1 MTPAATVPEL
11 ASYVAGVWRRGAR
24 QASDT
29 SPTHPSEV
37 VARYALADA
46 ELAAEAVAAA
56 SAAFP
61 GWRATPAPSRG
72 EILRRAAALID
83 ERAAD
88 IGRDLSREEGKTLP
102 EGVRETQLSANIL
115 RYFAAQTL
123 DPDGDTYPSSKA
135 NVLLYT
141 RREPLGVV
149 SIITPWN
156 FPICIAAW
164 KIAPALA
171 FGNTVVW
178 KPAELVPLTAAHFLQ
193 TLVDA
198 GLPPGVLNLVLGKGS
213 EVGDVM
219 TTHGDVVGISFTGSN
234 AVGRALQAKA
244 AAKGKRVQLEL
255 GGKNPAIVLADA
267 DLDLAAEQVARGAFL
282 AAGQKCT
289 ATSRVIVE
297 RTVLGGLV
305 DRLTAHANG
314 WKLGDPL
321 ASDTIVGPVVSEQQ
335 LGTVLG
341 YLDRAKSD
349 GARVVAGGG
358 RGDGDL
364 ADGYFVKPTVLSG
377 VKPSD
382 TVFREE
388 IFGPVAAVVAVDS
401 FDEAIAMANDTHY
414 GLSASI
420 FTRDLGRALRFADQ
434 IRSGIVKVNSETAG
448 VEYHVP
454 FGGTKESSSGSREQ
468 GKAAREFFTEWKT
481 VYINIP

>member
-1 MTPAATVPEL
+1 MTTAAAVPDL
-11 ASYVAGVWRRGAR
+11 ASFVDGEWRRGGR

-29 SPTHPSEV
+29 NPAHPSEV
-37 VARYALADA
+37 VAQYALADA
-46 ELAAEAVAAA
+46 ETATQAVAAA
-56 SAAFP
+56 SAAFAA
-61 GWRATPAPSRG
+61 WRATPAPARG
-72 EILRRAAALID
+72 EILRKAAALLD

-88 IGRDLSREEGKTLP
+88 IGRDLTREEGKTLP
-102 EGVRETQLSANIL
+102 EGIRETQLSANIL
-115 RYFAAQTL
+115 RYFASQTL
-123 DPDGDTYPSSKA
+123 DPDGDMYPSSKA

-149 SIITPWN
+149 SVITPWN

-178 KPAELVPLTAAHFLQ
+178 KPAELVPLTAANFLK

-198 GLPPGVLNLVLGKGS
+198 GLPQGVLNLVLGKGS

-219 TTHGDVVGISFTGSN
+219 TTHPDVVGISFTGSN

-297 RTVLGGLV
+297 RSVLGGLV

-321 ASDTIVGPVVSEQQ
+321 APDTIVGPVVSEQQ

-358 RGDGDL
+358 RADGDL

-377 VKPSD
+377 VKSSD

-388 IFGPVAAVVAVDS
+388 IFGPVAAVIAVDS
-401 FDEAIAMANDTHY
+401 FDEAIAMANDTRY

-420 FTRDLGRALRFADQ
+420 FTRDLGRALRFADR

>member
-1 MTPAATVPEL
+1 MTTTVDIPEL
-11 ASYVAGVWRRGAR
+11 GSYVAGEWRHGERRAP
-24 QASDT
+24 DT
-29 SPTHPSEV
+29 NPAHPSEV
-37 VARYALADA
+37 VAYYALADRD
-46 ELAAEAVAAA
+46 LATQAIAAA
-56 SAAFP
+56 SAAAAA
-61 GWRATPAPSRG
+61 WRATPAPARG
-72 EILRRAAALID
+72 DVLRKAAALLD
-83 ERAAD
+83 ARAEA
-88 IGRDLSREEGKTLP
+88 IGRDLTREEGKTLG
-102 EGVRETQLSANIL
+102 EGIRETQLSANIL

-123 DPDGDTYPSSKA
+123 DPDGDTYPSHKA

-149 SIITPWN
+149 TIITPWN

-164 KIAPALA
+164 KIAPAIA

-178 KPAELVPLTAAHFLQ
+178 KPAELVPLTAAHLLHA
-193 TLVDA
+193 LVDA
-198 GLPPGVLNLVLGKGS
+198 GLPQGVVNLVLGKGS
-213 EVGDVM
+213 EVGDVI
-219 TTHGDVVGISFTGSN
+219 TTHPDVVAISFTGSN

-244 AAKGKRVQLEL
+244 SATGKRVQLEL

-297 RTVLGGLV
+297 RSVLAGLM
-305 DRLTAHANG
+305 DRLTAHANA

-321 ASDTIVGPVVSEQQ
+321 AADTIVGPVVSEQQ
-335 LGTVLG
+335 LTTVLG
-341 YLDRAKSD
+341 YLDRAKSQ
-349 GARVVAGGG
+349 GASVTAGGG
-358 RGDGDL
+358 RGTGDL
-364 ADGYFVKPTVLSG
+364 AEGYFVKPTVLSG
-377 VKPSD
+377 VKATD

-388 IFGPVAAVVAVDS
+388 IFGPVAAVVAVGS
-401 FDEAIAMANDTHY
+401 FDEAIAIANDTHY

-481 VYINIP
+481 VYINFP